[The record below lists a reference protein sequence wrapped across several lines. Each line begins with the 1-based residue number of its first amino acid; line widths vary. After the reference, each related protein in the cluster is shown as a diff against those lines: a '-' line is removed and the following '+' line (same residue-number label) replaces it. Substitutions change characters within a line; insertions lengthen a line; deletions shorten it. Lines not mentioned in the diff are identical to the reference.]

1 MKRFSV
7 LLMGSLLL
15 MGCRKD
21 DPAQGARVA
30 LDSFFAALAM
40 VDVPGVRSNLV
51 QDSSVKLTVLDQL
64 APGQEARAAL
74 SEIVSRV
81 TGDYQDG
88 QDQGGGQAFNFPVV
102 VKAPDVAQ
110 AKAGIQTSE
119 AYLAA
124 LKYVSLQEHQVNVL
138 VRQQGGNWRV
148 VPSPELDAAVMG
160 LSSVR
165 DSVVPDFLDNSFVQR
180 MIRLLAGDSLGG
192 GVSLIPSKD
201 PELIDRY
208 ARTDFILLPH
218 GNLSFQYRQDNLAGE
233 HEFLIEQFVGTV
245 DEVSGGQVVALTQ
258 PGAPQ
263 GVQSWC
269 VLDGP
274 FKGSVVVISPDES
287 GASKRAEVMT
297 PAWQTQFTTYPV
309 TCANRDGRELY
320 SAEGVLESQPTQ
332 TVEELPGA
340 ASGGK
345 TTSGTLSTP

>member
-7 LLMGSLLL
+7 LLVGSLLL

-21 DPAQGARVA
+21 DPAQGARDA
-30 LDSFFAALAM
+30 LGSFFTALAAA
-40 VDVPGVRSNLV
+40 DVPGVRSHLE
-51 QDSSVKLTVLDQL
+51 QDSSVNLTVLDQL

-74 SEIVSRV
+74 SEIVRRV

-88 QDQGGGQAFNFPVV
+88 QDQGGAQAFNFPVV

-110 AKAGIQTSE
+110 AQAGIQNSE

-124 LKYVSLQEHQVNVL
+124 LKRVPLQEHQVNVL
-138 VRQQGGNWRV
+138 VRRQGGSWRV

-160 LSSVR
+160 LASVR
-165 DSVVPDFLDNSFVQR
+165 DSVVPDFLDTSFVHR
-180 MIRLLAGDSLGG
+180 MTRLLKGDSLGG

-201 PELIDRY
+201 PQLIDQY

-233 HEFLIEQFVGTV
+233 HEFLIEQFIGTV
-245 DEVSGGQVVALTQ
+245 DEVSGGQVVPLTQ

-274 FKGSVVVISPDES
+274 FKGSVVVVSPDES

-297 PAWQTQFTTYPV
+297 PTWQTQFTTYPV
-309 TCANRDGRELY
+309 TCANRDGRELHP
-320 SAEGVLESQPTQ
+320 AEGVLESQPTQ
-332 TVEELPGA
+332 TVEVLPGA
-340 ASGGK
+340 ASGGNSS
-345 TTSGTLSTP
+345 SGSSSTP